1 MKNSQEVAM
10 IIKETAKSKKITI
23 GKMLSDCGL
32 SINTLSTMQ
41 AGGSYPR
48 METIVK
54 IAEYLDCSVDYL
66 LGRTDNPNG
75 YSISNIDTTINGTQA
90 HIINNNVSDN
100 DLYDIKN
107 SLGQLS
113 KTDKHRAIADILD
126 LLEKKYEK
134 KAL

>member
-75 YSISNIDTTINGTQA
+75 YSISNIDTTINRNQA